1 MSKDITKKN
10 ISFEIKICQYEQDE
24 VFIDYKG
31 KKSMVIND
39 IEYYRIKKF
48 LENEYGLIT
57 EFNELDQEIE
67 NLDGIHIL
75 NKENK

>member
-31 KKSMVIND
+31 KKSVFIND

-48 LENEYGLIT
+48 LENEYGLMT
-57 EFNELDQEIE
+57 EFDELDQEI
-67 NLDGIHIL
+67 
-75 NKENK
+75 KEIEDKL